1 MPSQSEKRLAK
12 DLRRLRMVSAFTSS
26 WLRLARGAGVSG
38 MLKVLVR
45 DWDLLQREENG
56 NRGEEEAIK
65 VMQQTHGMKRLAQGK
80 TERGK
85 EMREKAQ

>member
-1 MPSQSEKRLAK
+1 MGGGGGGGGPGRGHGGGALVPSQSEKRLAK

-45 DWDLLQREENG
+45 DWDLL
-56 NRGEEEAIK
+56 
-65 VMQQTHGMKRLAQGK
+65 
-80 TERGK
+80 
-85 EMREKAQ
+85 